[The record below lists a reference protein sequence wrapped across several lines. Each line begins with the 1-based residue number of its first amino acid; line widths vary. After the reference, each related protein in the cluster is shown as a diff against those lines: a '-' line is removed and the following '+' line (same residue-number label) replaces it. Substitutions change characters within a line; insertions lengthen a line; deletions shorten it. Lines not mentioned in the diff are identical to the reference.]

1 MEPVQEIPKEA
12 PKETPKE
19 QTLLQKLK
27 DSGLNDD
34 DLEKAKKILEVLLQ
48 SSCEPAKKIEAFR
61 ELKSLDICSA
71 DKAPEHAY
79 WPS

>member
-12 PKETPKE
+12 PKDTPKE

-34 DLEKAKKILEVLLQ
+34 DFEKAKRILEVLLQ
-48 SSCEPAKKIEAFR
+48 SSCEP
-61 ELKSLDICSA
+61 S
-71 DKAPEHAY
+71 
-79 WPS
+79 